1 MNFDYSYRA
10 FLITCLL
17 FGILFLAFKSINLSK
32 YEVVKEDSYDV
43 EYASEVLKPEVEDLA
58 SSPRTTFKVE
68 TNRAYNEAEK
78 FISEIEKESAEYQEN
93 LNATYKSETDSESL
107 NSENNEIKNR
117 NKPLN
122 GEELYPSDNVS
133 NKIIPQR
140 NSSKKNSTVSYSL
153 VNRKAMRLPNPVYTC
168 VTSGKIVINIVVS
181 ETGKILNAR
190 YNKASST
197 TSNECLIDAALDYA
211 KRANFT
217 TFAGKKEQLGSIT
230 YNFPG
235 QR

>member
-32 YEVVKEDSYDV
+32 YEIEKEESYDV
-43 EYASEVLKPEVEDLA
+43 EYSNKALILEEELA
-58 SSPRTTFKVE
+58 AISQLDVKVE
-68 TNRAYNEAEK
+68 TNRAFNEAEK
-78 FISEIEKESAEYQEN
+78 FISEIEKENAAFQEN
-93 LNATYKSETDSESL
+93 SHAVQESSKVSDLSSIEDS
-107 NSENNEIKNR
+107 EIKN
-117 NKPLN
+117 KKK
-122 GEELYPSDNVS
+122 SS
-133 NKIIPQR
+133 NKQESLPSHNKLNNSVLKN

-153 VNRKAMRLPNPVYTC
+153 VNRSELFLPNPVYTC
-168 VTSGKIVINIVVS
+168 ATSGKIVINIVVS
-181 ETGKILNAR
+181 ETGKILDTE
-190 YNKASST
+190 YNTSAS
-197 TSNECLIDAALDYA
+197 TSSNKCLIDAALDYA